1 MIGGVELSS
10 SEGTT
15 QGDPVAMAIYATA
28 VIPLILMVLEIF
40 NDKPLDSAAKSDAYA
55 DDLAAGGSLESLL
68 LWWKTLNDL
77 GPLFGYYPE
86 ETKSWLIVKPKFESD
101 AKRIFKETKIN
112 ITREGKKHLGA
123 VIGTE
128 SFIDEYVD
136 QKLEEIVDELRI
148 LVEITKIEPQ
158 AAYAAFVAGFRHKL
172 TYMMRTIPNI
182 GQHLSK
188 IDNIVSNEFIPALM
202 GGKIVN
208 DSERKLLS
216 MPVKYGGLAL
226 PIFAQISDLEF
237 YNSTL
242 ITKDLC
248 TRIKTQQR
256 EYSKDKDVSVKK
268 KHIAEQKKER
278 HNNLL
283 MDLRQ
288 EMTDDKIRLLE
299 LSQEIGASSWLS
311 VLPLTDEGYVL
322 NKQCFQ
328 DLLRFRY
335 GWVLKNFPS
344 TCECGANF
352 SVDHALTCKKGG
364 FVSIRHNEVRNITAS
379 LLKEVCHDVRVEP
392 PLQPVV
398 GEDLPSNSNLADEAR
413 LDICARG
420 FWASGQMAFY
430 DVRVFNPLA
439 KRYRNIPLP
448 KCYQVNEKE
457 KKVKY
462 NNRIIEIEHGTLTP
476 LVFSATG
483 GMGRECEKFFARL
496 SIKVAEKRNVEYGK
510 VTAWIRRKLSFALV
524 RTAHMCIRGSR
535 DVHKTNDLFELD
547 PESSESFARI

>member
-202 GGKIVN
+202 G
-208 DSERKLLS
+208 E
-216 MPVKYGGLAL
+216 
-226 PIFAQISDLEF
+226 
-237 YNSTL
+237 NS
-242 ITKDLC
+242 
-248 TRIKTQQR
+248 
-256 EYSKDKDVSVKK
+256 
-268 KHIAEQKKER
+268 
-278 HNNLL
+278 
-283 MDLRQ
+283 
-288 EMTDDKIRLLE
+288 
-299 LSQEIGASSWLS
+299 
-311 VLPLTDEGYVL
+311 
-322 NKQCFQ
+322 
-328 DLLRFRY
+328 
-335 GWVLKNFPS
+335 
-344 TCECGANF
+344 
-352 SVDHALTCKKGG
+352 
-364 FVSIRHNEVRNITAS
+364 
-379 LLKEVCHDVRVEP
+379 
-392 PLQPVV
+392 
-398 GEDLPSNSNLADEAR
+398 
-413 LDICARG
+413 
-420 FWASGQMAFY
+420 
-430 DVRVFNPLA
+430 
-439 KRYRNIPLP
+439 
-448 KCYQVNEKE
+448 
-457 KKVKY
+457 
-462 NNRIIEIEHGTLTP
+462 
-476 LVFSATG
+476 
-483 GMGRECEKFFARL
+483 
-496 SIKVAEKRNVEYGK
+496 
-510 VTAWIRRKLSFALV
+510 
-524 RTAHMCIRGSR
+524 
-535 DVHKTNDLFELD
+535 
-547 PESSESFARI
+547 